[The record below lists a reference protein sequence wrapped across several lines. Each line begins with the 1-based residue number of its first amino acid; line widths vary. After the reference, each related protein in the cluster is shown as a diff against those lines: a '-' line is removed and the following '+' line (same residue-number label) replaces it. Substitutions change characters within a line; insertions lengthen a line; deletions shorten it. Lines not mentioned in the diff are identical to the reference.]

1 MPEQDRN
8 SAKAVIGRIS
18 DLQEKAGIKTVFG
31 EPIAVEGRT
40 IIPVAKIRYGF
51 GLGMGHGTR
60 PGQESSGEGAGGGGG
75 MTARPVA
82 LVEITADGVKV
93 KPIPDVTR
101 MAMMGMALVAWNVF
115 WVTMTIRAL
124 ARRKAA

>member
-1 MPEQDRN
+1 MAERDRN
-8 SAKAVIGRIS
+8 PAQAVIGRIS

-31 EPIAVEGRT
+31 EPITVEGHT

-51 GLGMGHGTR
+51 GLGMGHGSR
-60 PGQESSGEGAGGGGG
+60 PGQDASGEGAGGGGG

-101 MAMMGMALVAWNVF
+101 LAMMGMALVAWNVF

-124 ARRKAA
+124 GRRRGA

>member
-1 MPEQDRN
+1 MAERDRN
-8 SAKAVIGRIS
+8 PAQAVIGRIS
-18 DLQEKAGIKTVFG
+18 DLQEKAGIKMVFG

-51 GLGMGHGTR
+51 GLGMGHGSR
-60 PGQESSGEGAGGGGG
+60 PGQEASGEGAGGGGG

-101 MAMMGMALVAWNVF
+101 LAMMGLALVAWNVF
-115 WVTMTIRAL
+115 WVTMTVRAL
-124 ARRKAA
+124 ARRRGA